1 MTSLIPYTKPYQTA
15 SELCEKLIEQSLVIK
30 NKKNAER
37 VLERCSYYRFKAYL
51 YPFLDQNKKFNGLT
65 TFDDLD
71 SLYKFDE
78 ELRLLVF
85 RKIQHIEIGV
95 RSLFD
100 QHMTV
105 QTDNKF
111 WYLSSIYFAS
121 ASNNHVRTIS
131 KVRDMFVNSKE
142 DFALHFSKKY
152 YNEHCPFYR
161 DLPPGW
167 VAIELM
173 SFGNISNLLKGL
185 HSNYHVELNV
195 DRFVQKRFHVKNYQ
209 IFSNWISVIHDV
221 RNLCGHHSRLFNRN
235 LKAPTSIKKILNKD
249 IVLVKTKPVENRREE
264 DQLNRI
270 YTALAAMQK
279 ILTGLG
285 YDKFGNELMT
295 LFDKYPISKKFHPAM
310 GFPVNWENE
319 KLFFT

>member
-1 MTSLIPYTKPYQTA
+1 MTDLVPYTKPYQT
-15 SELCEKLIEQSLVIK
+15 SLQLCQKLIEQNLIIE
-30 NKKNAER
+30 NKKNAE
-37 VLERCSYYRFKAYL
+37 LIIERCSYYRFKAYL
-51 YPFLDQNKKFNGLT
+51 SPFLDQEKKFNGLT
-65 TFDDLD
+65 TFNDLY

-85 RKIQHIEIGV
+85 RNIQHIEIGV

-105 QTDNKF
+105 QTNNKF
-111 WYLSSIYFAS
+111 WYLSSAYFSS
-121 ASNNHVRTIS
+121 ASSKHVRTIS
-131 KVRDMFVNSKE
+131 KVRDMFVASKE

-185 HSNYHVELNV
+185 HPSYHKELNV
-195 DRFVQKRFHVKNYQ
+195 DRFVQKKFNVKNYQ
-209 IFSNWISVIHDV
+209 IFFNWISVIHDV

-235 LKAPTSIKKILNKD
+235 LKAPTSIKKILNED
-249 IVLVKTKPVENRREE
+249 IELVKTKPVEHKKEE
-264 DQLNRI
+264 EQLNRI
-270 YTALAAMQK
+270 YTALAAMQR

-285 YDKFGNELMT
+285 YDKFGNELT
-295 LFDKYPISKKFHPAM
+295 ALFNKYPISKKFHPAM
-310 GFPVNWENE
+310 GFPANWEDE
-319 KLFFT
+319 KLFF